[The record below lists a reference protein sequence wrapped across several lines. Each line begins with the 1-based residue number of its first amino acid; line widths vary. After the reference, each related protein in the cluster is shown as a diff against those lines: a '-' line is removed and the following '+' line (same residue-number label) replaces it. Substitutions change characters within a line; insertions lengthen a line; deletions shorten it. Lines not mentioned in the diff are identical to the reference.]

1 MKVVDIVVLTIII
14 VIVGLI
20 IYISFWK
27 NRKKPC
33 HNCPYCKNCNNECD
47 DKKQNKF
54 NYSVKLRFIC
64 YADNYIYTFLF
75 IMRVNSIK

>member
-20 IYISFWK
+20 IYFSFWK

-33 HNCPYCKNCNNECD
+33 NLVLCRFTSKKVVQRALLFGRIETKEEKNYGSRT
-47 DKKQNKF
+47 K
-54 NYSVKLRFIC
+54 
-64 YADNYIYTFLF
+64 
-75 IMRVNSIK
+75 